1 MNLKKKLTSA
11 LSLVLVLSMLLSSA
25 AMATDLADAEAG
37 SASSSSSEPVE
48 PTEPVANDPDA
59 STEEPTEPAEPTE
72 PTTPEE
78 PTVEPAADPEPAVM
92 TAAKGW
98 AVGDNGAW
106 AYTYTGLDGNDVLAG
121 DPKTYPSGKVQ
132 VLYVPEQA
140 CAVGD
145 TTVTR
150 TAGFYAFSNGVWLKD
165 YTTITDG
172 KDNPVLFN
180 GVTEV
185 EIRQDGHAYQL
196 DSKDCKYTGSRLMS
210 FKVTDSESKGEL
222 FTGRWINPKNNVRYR
237 YKNGALY
244 TGYGLGTEKTPN
256 LYYYYK
262 GLYQKT
268 TDKSGKTIYDGK
280 KSVTAMKSNSGYH
293 LFEGKL
299 YYASTDTLS
308 KKKTSPYASPFTGR
322 WINEED
328 GVKRRYEK
336 GVPYNGFGLG
346 TQSTPCLYYYVDGLY
361 QKTKDKHGK
370 IVYDGI
376 KSREELESYLGDGK
390 VWNGKLYVATEATL
404 VGTKTQPY
412 ATPLTGY
419 RIIDGKLYTYTKGTG
434 VLFTGRW
441 TNPDDGV
448 KRRYEKGVPYNGFG
462 LGTQSTPCLYYY
474 VDGLYQ
480 KTKDK
485 HGKVIYNG
493 EKSKVELEAYLD
505 NGKVWNGKLYVAT
518 EATLVGTNTQPYAVP
533 LTGYRMVNGKMYKY
547 TKGTGVLFTGVYN
560 GTESSL
566 KQYKGHY
573 FSKGVKQ
580 KLPDGWKTVGGKR
593 YYNKNDKPLVGWH
606 YVKCNGNTYYY
617 YFKDGAQ
624 VKDLFAHFGK
634 SYLKKK
640 MVVNVN
646 RPNHTVDMLLYN
658 SKTKKYD
665 IPAKSFVTTTPE
677 ENAHFKTGSYK
688 LTYRRKWWSF
698 KNPKTGKVSYYQYAT
713 RVDGT
718 YGALIHSSRYTA
730 KSVKALAWKTYNNLG
745 ANRSYY
751 CIRVQCGNAKLIYDC
766 VGAQGSGKVLCK
778 FSNSKTQGPNGKVTM
793 ANSGGKVKPGT
804 KMDPTDPAAKKK

>member
-172 KDNPVLFN
+172 KDNPVLFKS
-180 GVTEV
+180 VTEV
-185 EIRQDGHAYQL
+185 EIRQDGNAYQL
-196 DSKDCKYTGSRLMS
+196 ENAKYTGERLMS
-210 FKVTDSESKGEL
+210 FQVTDGESKGEL
-222 FTGRWINPKNNVRYR
+222 FTGRWKNPNKYNVQYR
-237 YKNGALY
+237 YKDGVVY

-262 GLYQKT
+262 GLYQKVT
-268 TDKSGKTIYDGK
+268 VTVKKKTVVVYDGK
-280 KSVTAMKSNSGYH
+280 KSLSKIKSNNGYH

-299 YYASTDTLS
+299 YYASATTLS

-322 WINEED
+322 WTNEED

-346 TQSTPCLYYYVDGLY
+346 TEKTPNLYYYVDGLY

-370 IVYDGI
+370 VIYNGH
-376 KSREELESYLGDGK
+376 KSKEELEAYLGDGK
-390 VWNGKLYVATEATL
+390 TWTDKKLYVATEATL

-419 RIIDGKLYTYTKGTG
+419 R
-434 VLFTGRW
+434 
-441 TNPDDGV
+441 
-448 KRRYEKGVPYNGFG
+448 
-462 LGTQSTPCLYYY
+462 
-474 VDGLYQ
+474 
-480 KTKDK
+480 
-485 HGKVIYNG
+485 
-493 EKSKVELEAYLD
+493 
-505 NGKVWNGKLYVAT
+505 
-518 EATLVGTNTQPYAVP
+518 
-533 LTGYRMVNGKMYKY
+533 MVSGKMYKY
-547 TKGTGVLFTGVYN
+547 TKGTGVLFTGIYS

-566 KQYKGHY
+566 KKYKGYY
-573 FSKGVKQ
+573 FSKGEKVK
-580 KLPDGWKTVGGKR
+580 LEDGWKTVGGKR
-593 YYNKNDKPLVGWH
+593 YYNKNGKPLIGWN
-606 YVKCNGNTYYY
+606 YVKCNGSTYYY
-617 YFKDGAQ
+617 YFDQNGAQ

-646 RPNHTVDMLLYN
+646 RPNHTVDILLYN
-658 SKTKKYD
+658 AKTKKYD

-677 ENAHFKTGSYK
+677 ANAHFQTGSYK
-688 LTYRRKWWSF
+688 LTYRRRWWSF
-698 KNPKTGKVSYYQYAT
+698 TNPDSQKTSYYQYAT
-713 RVDGT
+713 RVQGT

-778 FSNSKTQGPNGKVTM
+778 FSNSKTKGPNGKVTI
-793 ANSGGKVKPGT
+793 ANSGGKVKAGT

>member
-1 MNLKKKLTSA
+1 MNLKKKLTSV

-25 AMATDLADAEAG
+25 AMATNLADPEVG

-59 STEEPTEPAEPTE
+59 STEEPTEPTE
-72 PTTPEE
+72 PTTPAE
-78 PTVEPAADPEPAVM
+78 PTVEPAADPEPTVM
-92 TAAKGW
+92 NTAKGW
-98 AVGDNGAW
+98 AAGDNGQW
-106 AYTYTGLDGNDVLAG
+106 TYTYTDLDGNEVLAG

-132 VLYVPEQA
+132 VLYVPEQE

-165 YTTITDG
+165 YTTVKDG
-172 KDNPVLFN
+172 KDNPVLFKS
-180 GVTEV
+180 VTEV
-185 EIRQDGHAYQL
+185 EIRQDGNAYQL
-196 DSKDCKYTGSRLMS
+196 EKAKYTGERLMS
-210 FKVTDSESKGEL
+210 FQVTDGESHGAL
-222 FTGRWINPKNNVRYR
+222 FTGRWKNPDKYNVQYR
-237 YKNGALY
+237 YKDGVVF

-262 GLYQKT
+262 GLYQKVT
-268 TDKSGKTIYDGK
+268 VTVKKKTVVVYDGK
-280 KSVTAMKSNSGYH
+280 KSLSKMKSNDGYH

-299 YYASTDTLS
+299 YYASATTLS
-308 KKKTSPYASPFTGR
+308 KKKTSPYASLFTGR
-322 WINEED
+322 WTNDED

-346 TQSTPCLYYYVDGLY
+346 TEKTPNLYYYVDGLY
-361 QKTKDKHGK
+361 QKTKNKHGK
-370 IVYDGI
+370 VIYDGH
-376 KSREELESYLGDGK
+376 KSKLELEAYLGDGK
-390 VWNGKLYVATEATL
+390 TWTDGKLYVATEATL

-419 RIIDGKLYTYTKGTG
+419 RMVKGKL
-434 VLFTGRW
+434 
-441 TNPDDGV
+441 
-448 KRRYEKGVPYNGFG
+448 
-462 LGTQSTPCLYYY
+462 
-474 VDGLYQ
+474 
-480 KTKDK
+480 
-485 HGKVIYNG
+485 
-493 EKSKVELEAYLD
+493 
-505 NGKVWNGKLYVAT
+505 
-518 EATLVGTNTQPYAVP
+518 
-533 LTGYRMVNGKMYKY
+533 YKY

-560 GTESSL
+560 GTEENL
-566 KQYKGHY
+566 KEYKGSY

-580 KLPDGWKTVGGKR
+580 KLPEGWRESGGKR
-593 YYNKNDKPLVGWH
+593 YYIKNGAPLVGWH
-606 YVKCNGNTYYY
+606 YVKCNGSTYYY
-617 YFKDGAQ
+617 YFDKDGAQ

-634 SYLKKK
+634 SYMKKK

-688 LTYRRKWWSF
+688 LTYRRRWWSF
-698 KNPKTGKVSYYQYAT
+698 TNPDSKKTSYYQYAT
-713 RVDGT
+713 RVQGT

-778 FSNSKTQGPNGKVTM
+778 FSNSKTKGPNGKVTI
-793 ANSGGKVKPGT
+793 ANSGGKVKAGT

>member
-25 AMATDLADAEAG
+25 AMATDLADAETG

-98 AVGDNGAW
+98 AVGDNGEW
-106 AYTYTGLDGNDVLAG
+106 TYTYTGLDGNDVLAG

-172 KDNPVLFN
+172 KDNPVLFKS
-180 GVTEV
+180 VTEV
-185 EIRQDGHAYQL
+185 EIRQDGNAYQL
-196 DSKDCKYTGSRLMS
+196 ENAKYTGERLMS
-210 FKVTDSESKGEL
+210 FQVTDGESKGEL
-222 FTGRWINPKNNVRYR
+222 FTGRWKNPNKYNVQYR
-237 YKNGALY
+237 YKDGVVY

-262 GLYQKT
+262 GLYQKVT
-268 TDKSGKTIYDGK
+268 VTVKKKTVVVYDGK
-280 KSVTAMKSNSGYH
+280 KSLSKIKSNNGYH

-299 YYASTDTLS
+299 YYASATTLS

-346 TQSTPCLYYYVDGLY
+346 TEKTP
-361 QKTKDKHGK
+361 
-370 IVYDGI
+370 
-376 KSREELESYLGDGK
+376 
-390 VWNGKLYVATEATL
+390 N
-404 VGTKTQPY
+404 
-412 ATPLTGY
+412 
-419 RIIDGKLYTYTKGTG
+419 
-434 VLFTGRW
+434 
-441 TNPDDGV
+441 
-448 KRRYEKGVPYNGFG
+448 
-462 LGTQSTPCLYYY
+462 LYYY

-493 EKSKVELEAYLD
+493 HKSKEELEAFLGD
-505 NGKVWNGKLYVAT
+505 GKVWNKKLYVAT
-518 EATLVGTNTQPYAVP
+518 EATLVGTKTQPYATP

-593 YYNKNDKPLVGWH
+593 YYNKNGKPLVGWN
-606 YVKCNGNTYYY
+606 YVKCNSSTYHY
-617 YFKDGAQ
+617 YFDQNGAQ

-646 RPNHTVDMLLYN
+646 RPNHTVDILLYN
-658 SKTKKYD
+658 SETKKYD

-677 ENAHFKTGSYK
+677 ANAHFKTGSYK
-688 LTYRRKWWSF
+688 LTYRRRWWSF
-698 KNPKTGKVSYYQYAT
+698 TNPDSKKTSYYQYAT
-713 RVDGT
+713 RVQGT

-778 FSNSKTQGPNGKVTM
+778 FSNSKTKGPNGKVTI
-793 ANSGGKVKPGT
+793 ANSGGKVKAGT

>member
-1 MNLKKKLTSA
+1 M
-11 LSLVLVLSMLLSSA
+11 
-25 AMATDLADAEAG
+25 
-37 SASSSSSEPVE
+37 
-48 PTEPVANDPDA
+48 
-59 STEEPTEPAEPTE
+59 
-72 PTTPEE
+72 
-78 PTVEPAADPEPAVM
+78 
-92 TAAKGW
+92 
-98 AVGDNGAW
+98 
-106 AYTYTGLDGNDVLAG
+106 
-121 DPKTYPSGKVQ
+121 Q
-132 VLYVPEQA
+132 
-140 CAVGD
+140 
-145 TTVTR
+145 
-150 TAGFYAFSNGVWLKD
+150 
-165 YTTITDG
+165 
-172 KDNPVLFN
+172 
-180 GVTEV
+180 
-185 EIRQDGHAYQL
+185 
-196 DSKDCKYTGSRLMS
+196 
-210 FKVTDSESKGEL
+210 
-222 FTGRWINPKNNVRYR
+222 YR
-237 YKNGALY
+237 YKDGVVY

-262 GLYQKT
+262 GLYQKVT
-268 TDKSGKTIYDGK
+268 VTVKKKTVVVYDGK
-280 KSVTAMKSNSGYH
+280 KSLSKIKSNNGYH

-299 YYASTDTLS
+299 YYASATTLS
-308 KKKTSPYASPFTGR
+308 KKKTSPYASLFTGR
-322 WINEED
+322 WTNEED

-346 TQSTPCLYYYVDGLY
+346 TEKTP
-361 QKTKDKHGK
+361 
-370 IVYDGI
+370 
-376 KSREELESYLGDGK
+376 
-390 VWNGKLYVATEATL
+390 N
-404 VGTKTQPY
+404 
-412 ATPLTGY
+412 
-419 RIIDGKLYTYTKGTG
+419 
-434 VLFTGRW
+434 
-441 TNPDDGV
+441 
-448 KRRYEKGVPYNGFG
+448 
-462 LGTQSTPCLYYY
+462 LYYY

-493 EKSKVELEAYLD
+493 HKSKEELEAFLGD
-505 NGKVWNGKLYVAT
+505 GKVWNKKLYVST
-518 EATLVGTNTQPYAVP
+518 EATLVGTKTHPYATP

-566 KQYKGHY
+566 KKYKGYY
-573 FSKGVKQ
+573 FSKGEEVK
-580 KLPDGWKTVGGKR
+580 PEDGWKTVGGKR
-593 YYNKNDKPLVGWH
+593 YYNRNGKPLVGWH

-617 YFKDGAQ
+617 YFDQNGAQ

-677 ENAHFKTGSYK
+677 ANAHFQTGSYK
-688 LTYRRKWWSF
+688 LTYRRRWWSF
-698 KNPKTGKVSYYQYAT
+698 TNPDSKKTSYYQYAT
-713 RVDGT
+713 RVQGT

-778 FSNSKTQGPNGKVTM
+778 FSNSKTKGPNGKVTM

>member
-1 MNLKKKLTSA
+1 M
-11 LSLVLVLSMLLSSA
+11 VV
-25 AMATDLADAEAG
+25 
-37 SASSSSSEPVE
+37 
-48 PTEPVANDPDA
+48 
-59 STEEPTEPAEPTE
+59 
-72 PTTPEE
+72 
-78 PTVEPAADPEPAVM
+78 
-92 TAAKGW
+92 
-98 AVGDNGAW
+98 
-106 AYTYTGLDGNDVLAG
+106 
-121 DPKTYPSGKVQ
+121 
-132 VLYVPEQA
+132 
-140 CAVGD
+140 
-145 TTVTR
+145 
-150 TAGFYAFSNGVWLKD
+150 
-165 YTTITDG
+165 
-172 KDNPVLFN
+172 
-180 GVTEV
+180 
-185 EIRQDGHAYQL
+185 
-196 DSKDCKYTGSRLMS
+196 
-210 FKVTDSESKGEL
+210 
-222 FTGRWINPKNNVRYR
+222 
-237 YKNGALY
+237 
-244 TGYGLGTEKTPN
+244 
-256 LYYYYK
+256 
-262 GLYQKT
+262 
-268 TDKSGKTIYDGK
+268 YDGK
-280 KSVTAMKSNSGYH
+280 KSLSKIKSNNGYH

-299 YYASTDTLS
+299 YYASATTLS

-322 WINEED
+322 WTNEED

-346 TQSTPCLYYYVDGLY
+346 TEKTPNLYYYVDGLY

-370 IVYDGI
+370 VIYNGH
-376 KSREELESYLGDGK
+376 KSKEELEAFLGDGK
-390 VWNGKLYVATEATL
+390 TWTDKKLYVATEATL

-419 RIIDGKLYTYTKGTG
+419 R
-434 VLFTGRW
+434 
-441 TNPDDGV
+441 
-448 KRRYEKGVPYNGFG
+448 
-462 LGTQSTPCLYYY
+462 
-474 VDGLYQ
+474 
-480 KTKDK
+480 
-485 HGKVIYNG
+485 
-493 EKSKVELEAYLD
+493 
-505 NGKVWNGKLYVAT
+505 
-518 EATLVGTNTQPYAVP
+518 
-533 LTGYRMVNGKMYKY
+533 MVSGKMYKY

-593 YYNKNDKPLVGWH
+593 YYNRNGKPLVGWH
-606 YVKCNGNTYYY
+606 DVKCNGSTYYY
-617 YFKDGAQ
+617 YFDQNGAQ

-677 ENAHFKTGSYK
+677 ANAHFQTGSYK
-688 LTYRRKWWSF
+688 LTYRRRWWSF
-698 KNPKTGKVSYYQYAT
+698 TNPDSKKTSYYQYAT
-713 RVDGT
+713 RVQGT

-778 FSNSKTQGPNGKVTM
+778 FSNSKTKGPNGKVTI
-793 ANSGGKVKPGT
+793 ANSGGKVKAGT

>member
-172 KDNPVLFN
+172 KDNPVLFKS
-180 GVTEV
+180 VTEV
-185 EIRQDGHAYQL
+185 EIRQDGNAYQL
-196 DSKDCKYTGSRLMS
+196 ENAKYTGERLMS
-210 FKVTDSESKGEL
+210 FQVADGESKGEL
-222 FTGRWINPKNNVRYR
+222 FTGRWKNPNKYNVQYR
-237 YKNGALY
+237 YKDGVVY

-262 GLYQKT
+262 GLYQKVT
-268 TDKSGKTIYDGK
+268 VTVKKKTVVVYDGK
-280 KSVTAMKSNSGYH
+280 KSLSKIKSNNGYH

-299 YYASTDTLS
+299 YYASATTLS

-346 TQSTPCLYYYVDGLY
+346 TEKTP
-361 QKTKDKHGK
+361 
-370 IVYDGI
+370 
-376 KSREELESYLGDGK
+376 
-390 VWNGKLYVATEATL
+390 N
-404 VGTKTQPY
+404 
-412 ATPLTGY
+412 
-419 RIIDGKLYTYTKGTG
+419 
-434 VLFTGRW
+434 
-441 TNPDDGV
+441 
-448 KRRYEKGVPYNGFG
+448 
-462 LGTQSTPCLYYY
+462 LYYY

-493 EKSKVELEAYLD
+493 HKSKEELEAFLGD
-505 NGKVWNGKLYVAT
+505 GKVWNKKLYVAT
-518 EATLVGTNTQPYAVP
+518 EATLVGTKTHPYATP
-533 LTGYRMVNGKMYKY
+533 LTGYRMVSGKMYKY

-593 YYNKNDKPLVGWH
+593 YYNKNDKPLIGWN
-606 YVKCNGNTYYY
+606 YVKCNGSTYYY
-617 YFKDGAQ
+617 YFDQNGAQ

-646 RPNHTVDMLLYN
+646 RPNHTVDILLYN

-677 ENAHFKTGSYK
+677 ANAHFQTGSYK
-688 LTYRRKWWSF
+688 LTYRRRWWSF
-698 KNPKTGKVSYYQYAT
+698 TNPDSQKTSYYQYAT
-713 RVDGT
+713 RVQGT

-778 FSNSKTQGPNGKVTM
+778 FSNSKTKGPNGKVTI
-793 ANSGGKVKPGT
+793 ANSGGKVKAGT